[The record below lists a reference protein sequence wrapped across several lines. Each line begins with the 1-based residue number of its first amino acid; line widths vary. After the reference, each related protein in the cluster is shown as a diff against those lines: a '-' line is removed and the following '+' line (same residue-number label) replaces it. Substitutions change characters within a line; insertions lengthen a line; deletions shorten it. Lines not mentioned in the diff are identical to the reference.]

1 MPQTSVAM
9 IGLEPT
15 LIDFSNPAYA
25 AYPGMTAAKVQAG
38 LDADVEKLNTL
49 GYAAELCLV
58 DLGETAESVL
68 RQRLQS
74 RTFDCILVGA
84 GVRLVAQNTPL
95 FEKLINVVHECAPR
109 SKLCFNTGPTD
120 SAQAVQRWFPS

>member
-84 GVRLVAQNTPL
+84 GVRLVAQSTPL